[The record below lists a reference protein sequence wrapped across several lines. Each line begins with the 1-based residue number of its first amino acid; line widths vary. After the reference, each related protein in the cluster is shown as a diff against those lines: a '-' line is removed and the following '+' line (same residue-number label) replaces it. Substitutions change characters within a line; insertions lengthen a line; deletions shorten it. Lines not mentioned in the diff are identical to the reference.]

1 MNRRITRRRGRV
13 RWPWPCRRCGR
24 RPSNSASCGSALKRV
39 QQFKDVEMTEAEEA
53 QLGAEVSTR
62 IRARYGVVQDQAVH
76 RYVSLVGMA
85 LVMASSK
92 PGPNWKFIV
101 LDTDAVNAF
110 AAPGGFVHITKG
122 ALANLKNESELAGVL
137 AHEIIH
143 VTDKHTIRAIQK
155 GKLVQMG
162 ADETVAG
169 NSALMSK
176 LADKAYEVIESG
188 FGRGEELES
197 DEKGIVHRQRR
208 GLRPAGHERL
218 PEHAGR
224 AQQERAAGQE
234 RPVRLAP
241 RDQGAHR
248 QDDPADRVGQAHLD
262 GHGRPSATPRRSPS
276 RRCAAAEI
284 ATIEAGSAGAAGATA
299 KPAEEP
305 KKKGLGGLTG
315 ALRPSGGE
323 RKSAQVTGS
332 GAARGAGGED
342 RLAKGGVESG
352 AGRRDRE
359 RRRPRRVQEG
369 GGTEVTRAAARG

>member
-1 MNRRITRRRGRV
+1 MNRRILAAAAV
-13 RWPWPCRRCGR
+13 ALAVALPA
-24 RPSNSASCGSALKRV
+24 SAPAEQLGKLSSALKRA

-62 IRARYGVVQDQAVH
+62 IRARYGVVQDQAAH

-85 LVMASSK
+85 LVMASAK
-92 PGPNWKFIV
+92 PGPNWKFII

-122 ALANLKNESELAGVL
+122 ALANLKSESELAGVL

-188 FGRGEELES
+188 FGRGEELEA
-197 DEKGIVHRQRR
+197 DEKGIVIANAVGYAPQGMNGFLNMLVERNKSGQPAKN
-208 GLRPAGHERL
+208 GLFASHPETKERIDKMTTQIATAKLTSTATVTERYALDDHVHSRWPPPRSRPLKPG
-218 PEHAGR
+218 
-224 AQQERAAGQE
+224 
-234 RPVRLAP
+234 RLAP
-241 RDQGAHR
+241 
-248 QDDPADRVGQAHLD
+248 PAPPPS
-262 GHGRPSATPRRSPS
+262 RPRSRRRRAWAASPGPCSRAAASASRRRSP
-276 RRCAAAEI
+276 A
-284 ATIEAGSAGAAGATA
+284 
-299 KPAEEP
+299 
-305 KKKGLGGLTG
+305 
-315 ALRPSGGE
+315 
-323 RKSAQVTGS
+323 S

-342 RLAKGGVESG
+342 RLAKGGANPALVAVTVSAADLAAFKK
-352 AGRRDRE
+352 AGD
-359 RRRPRRVQEG
+359 
-369 GGTEVTRAAARG
+369 

>member
-1 MNRRITRRRGRV
+1 MNRRSLVAGMCV
-13 RWPWPCRRCGR
+13 LGLAA
-24 RPSNSASCGSALKRV
+24 PSAVGAEQLGKLSSALKRAE
-39 QQFKDVEMTEAEEA
+39 QFKDVEMTEAEEA
-53 QLGAEVSTR
+53 QLGAEVSSR
-62 IRARYGVVQDQAVH
+62 IRARYGVIQDQAAH

-85 LVMASSK
+85 LVMASAK
-92 PGPNWKFIV
+92 PGPSWKFII

-137 AHEIIH
+137 AHEIVH

-162 ADETVAG
+162 ANETVAG

-176 LADKAYEVIESG
+176 LADKAYDVIESG

-197 DEKGIVHRQRR
+197 DEKGIVIANAVGYAPQGMNGFLNMLVERNKNGQPARN
-208 GLRPAGHERL
+208 GLFASHPETKERMDKMT
-218 PEHAGR
+218 
-224 AQQERAAGQE
+224 AQIASAKLTSTATVTERYASTITYT
-234 RPVRLAP
+234 PV
-241 RDQGAHR
+241 
-248 QDDPADRVGQAHLD
+248 
-262 GHGRPSATPRRSPS
+262 
-276 RRCAAAEI
+276 AAAEI

-342 RLAKGGVESG
+342 RFAKGGSNPALV
-352 AGRRDRE
+352 
-359 RRRPRRVQEG
+359 
-369 GGTEVTRAAARG
+369 EVTVSAADIAAFKKAGGLR

>member
-1 MNRRITRRRGRV
+1 MNHRILAAAAGALALAL
-13 RWPWPCRRCGR
+13 PA
-24 RPSNSASCGSALKRV
+24 SAPAEQLGKLQSALKRME
-39 QQFKDVEMTEAEEA
+39 QFKDVEMTEAEEA

-62 IRARYGVVQDQAVH
+62 IRARFGVVQDQAVH
-76 RYVSLVGMA
+76 RYVTLVGTA
-85 LVMASSK
+85 LAQASTK
-92 PGPNWKFIV
+92 PALAWKFIV

-137 AHEIIH
+137 AHEIVH

-162 ADETVAG
+162 ANETVAG
-169 NSALMSK
+169 NTALMSK

-188 FGRGEELES
+188 FGRAEELES
-197 DEKGIVHRQRR
+197 DEKGIVIANTVGYAPQGMNGFLNMLVERNKSGQPARN
-208 GLRPAGHERL
+208 GLFASHPETNERIDKMT
-218 PEHAGR
+218 
-224 AQQERAAGQE
+224 AQIASAKLASTATVTERYASTITFK
-234 RPVRLAP
+234 PV
-241 RDQGAHR
+241 
-248 QDDPADRVGQAHLD
+248 
-262 GHGRPSATPRRSPS
+262 
-276 RRCAAAEI
+276 AAAEI
-284 ATIEAGSAGAAGATA
+284 ATIEAGSAGAAGAPD

-342 RLAKGGVESG
+342 RLAKGGSNPALVAVTVSAADIAAFKK
-352 AGRRDRE
+352 AG
-359 RRRPRRVQEG
+359 G
-369 GGTEVTRAAARG
+369 LK